1 MNHRPGTST
10 VTPVEGSLDPLFLRA
25 IRGEPVETTPIWLM
39 RQAGR
44 YLPEYRR
51 VRETVDFLT
60 LCRTPELAVE
70 VTLQPIRRFGF
81 DAAILFSDILTPLE
95 PMGLEVA
102 FNPAPVVASPVR
114 TAEDI
119 KALRRPDP
127 NRDLGFVME
136 ILRVLRRELPRS
148 VALIGFA
155 GAPFTMAA
163 YMVEGRG
170 SKDFARLKSL
180 MYQEPVLFHSLMEKL
195 TLVISEYLKAQIEA
209 GAQAVQLFDTWAGLL
224 TPRDYHEHVLPHV
237 RRVVER
243 VQTDG
248 VPFILYGNGTGGLL
262 ELMDESGADVIGLDW
277 RVTMLDARRRLGI
290 HRPLQGNLD
299 PAVLLAPPRVIWD
312 HARDILAG
320 AGPETPHVFNLGH
333 GITPDAPVES
343 VSELVRFVH
352 EEGRR
357 LRSPGVVDV
366 ATTTLNGEEQ

>member
-1 MNHRPGTST
+1 MTSEHPT
-10 VTPVEGSLDPLFLRA
+10 SSAITRTTGDLEPLFLRA
-25 IRGEPVETTPIWLM
+25 VRGDPVETTPIWIM

-51 VRETVDFLT
+51 VREKVDFLT

-70 VTLQPIRRFGF
+70 VTLQPIRRYGF

-102 FNPAPVVASPVR
+102 FNPGPVIARPVGS
-114 TAEDI
+114 AEDI
-119 KALRRPDP
+119 RALKRPDP
-127 NRDLGFVME
+127 ARDLGFVLE
-136 ILRVLRRELPRS
+136 TVRTLRRELPPT

-170 SKDFARLKSL
+170 SKDFSRLKSL
-180 MYQEPVLFHSLMEKL
+180 MYREPVLFHSLMEKL
-195 TLVISEYLKAQIEA
+195 VNVVSDYLAAQIEA

-224 TPRDYHEHVLPHV
+224 SPRDYAENVLPHV

-243 VQTDG
+243 VSTEG

-262 ELMDESGADVIGLDW
+262 ELMDETGADVLGLDW
-277 RVTMLDARRRLGI
+277 RVTIGDARRRLGRY
-290 HRPLQGNLD
+290 RPLQGNLD
-299 PAVLLAPPRVIWD
+299 PAVLLAPVPVIQGR
-312 HARDILAG
+312 AREILEE
-320 AGPETPHVFNLGH
+320 AGPDTPHVFNLGH
-333 GITPDAPVES
+333 GITPDVPVEA
-343 VSELVRFVH
+343 VAELVRFVH

-357 LRSPGVVDV
+357 LKAGLGAEPDPA
-366 ATTTLNGEEQ
+366 ATGDTA